1 MPGTFHR
8 VSSNKAIFQ
17 LALKLIYFL
26 RKNFPYYNRCLS
38 TRVKKLMLYGHYLKP
53 NDLFCFS
60 LYLAWRHLSGFCDF
74 NSLWTFRNATVS
86 VCCAFVKYKNVKNL
100 KILIE
105 FSVKTTVVD
114 LAVAYVF
121 IWCNSWRYSVE
132 GLFQAHFRLISVLL
146 KLLLLYEIHL
156 CLISN
161 SKLISKAFEN
171 VPKN

>member
-38 TRVKKLMLYGHYLKP
+38 TRVKKLILHGHYLKP

-86 VCCAFVKYKNVKNL
+86 VCCAFTEYKNVKKL

-105 FSVKTTVVD
+105 FSVKNNSCLLGCSLCFYMVQFVALFGWGFISGPLSPITC
-114 LAVAYVF
+114 LAQTLAALWDTPF
-121 IWCNSWRYSVE
+121 FDI
-132 GLFQAHFRLISVLL
+132 
-146 KLLLLYEIHL
+146 
-156 CLISN
+156 
-161 SKLISKAFEN
+161 
-171 VPKN
+171 

>member
-1 MPGTFHR
+1 MRKH
-8 VSSNKAIFQ
+8 SSQKI
-17 LALKLIYFL
+17 
-26 RKNFPYYNRCLS
+26 
-38 TRVKKLMLYGHYLKP
+38 LMLHGHFLKP

-86 VCCAFVKYKNVKNL
+86 VFCAFVKYKNVKNF

-105 FSVKTTVVD
+105 FLVKTTVVD

-132 GLFQAHFRLISVLL
+132 GLFQAHLRLLTI
-146 KLLLLYEIHL
+146 LLLYEIEL
-156 CLISN
+156 SLIFN
-161 SKLISKAFEN
+161 SKLIWKAFEN